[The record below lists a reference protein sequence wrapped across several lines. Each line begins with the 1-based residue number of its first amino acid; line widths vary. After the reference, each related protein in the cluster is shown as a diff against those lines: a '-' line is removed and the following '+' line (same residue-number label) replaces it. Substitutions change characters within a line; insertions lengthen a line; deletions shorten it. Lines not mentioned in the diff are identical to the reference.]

1 MANFGQVA
9 ERIKSIDIGKIFVDF
24 ATRNEDSIVGLVRSQ
39 LYQGETGE
47 GKLHPAYYGA
57 SYSSGYVD
65 EKESMNPRP
74 GYGQPDLYY
83 TGGFYEGMYIQEAK
97 ETHAK
102 VWSTD
107 RKTNALVLDGWA
119 VPWHP
124 GDWHPEYGLE
134 VFELNEES
142 LQQLRFVF
150 LRTLNQTIRETLKSK

>member
-1 MANFGQVA
+1 MSNFGQVA

-39 LYQGETGE
+39 LYQGETGR
-47 GKLHPAYYGA
+47 GKLSPSYYGA
-57 SYSSGYVD
+57 SYTSGYVD

-83 TGGFYEGMYIQEAK
+83 TGGFYEGMFLQEIK

-107 RKTNALVLDGWA
+107 RKTNALVLEGWE
-119 VPWHP
+119 VPWKP
-124 GDWHPEYGLE
+124 SDWHPEYGLE

-142 LQQLRFVF
+142 LQQLRPRFAESIIENA
-150 LRTLNQTIRETLKSK
+150 RKILNL

>member
-1 MANFGQVA
+1 MSNFGQVA

-47 GKLHPAYYGA
+47 GKVRPKYYGREDYA
-57 SYSSGYVD
+57 Q
-65 EKESMNPRP
+65 EKHADNPRP
-74 GYGQPDLYY
+74 GYGTPDL
-83 TGGFYEGMYIQEAK
+83 FYSGDFYNGMFLQEAK

-107 RKTNALVLDGWA
+107 DKTNMLILDGWQIYGKE
-119 VPWHP
+119 
-124 GDWHPEYGLE
+124 GDYMHQPYGLE

-150 LRTLNQTIRETLKSK
+150 LRTLNQTIRETLRK